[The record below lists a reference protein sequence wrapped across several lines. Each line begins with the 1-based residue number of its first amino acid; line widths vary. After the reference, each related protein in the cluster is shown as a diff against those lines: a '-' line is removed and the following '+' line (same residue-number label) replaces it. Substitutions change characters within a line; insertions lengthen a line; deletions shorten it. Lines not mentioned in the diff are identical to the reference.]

1 MVWPECT
8 TEGGND
14 GNLNDINTEIVR
26 LAHTLGFSDIEDSD
40 VVEHLNLEDEPLTN
54 SELFE
59 LTNLSNQHGIEEE
72 TSDIE
77 TCGEDSEIPLTKLSE
92 ALASVNKAM
101 QILEEFDKDDERVDS
116 TKKSI
121 NASLKYYRDLYEQKK
136 LTLTQKR
143 IDTFFKPILS
153 ETPVISESSAEDG
166 DLNMLIS
173 EILTE
178 TSSDSDSYN

>member
-1 MVWPECT
+1 M
-8 TEGGND
+8 
-14 GNLNDINTEIVR
+14 
-26 LAHTLGFSDIEDSD
+26 
-40 VVEHLNLEDEPLTN
+40 
-54 SELFE
+54 
-59 LTNLSNQHGIEEE
+59 
-72 TSDIE
+72 
-77 TCGEDSEIPLTKLSE
+77 
-92 ALASVNKAM
+92 
-101 QILEEFDKDDERVDS
+101 
-116 TKKSI
+116 
-121 NASLKYYRDLYEQKK
+121 YRDLYEQKK